1 MKRAR
6 ALIPALLGAALLLT
20 GCSVGGDS
28 ADGGGSGAEDCI
40 AAGAA
45 SDAVTVEGDASELSL
60 TSETPVQSDAVERTV
75 LTEGEGENVADGE
88 QISLAMTYFNGATG
102 EVVQQAPDTPVVN
115 SEEQLAGWAYDAV
128 RCASPGQRI
137 AMVVPSEEVLGAS
150 PEEAGIPDMTAEDS
164 FVIVMDF
171 GETSAVPAACDITVF
186 EEGTLLAKAEGD
198 AQDAPDG
205 FPTVSLDA
213 DGAPTITMP
222 EGEEPPTELSIAT
235 LIEGDGAEVQP
246 GDCVAVNYRGV
257 IWETGEEFDSSWS
270 RGEPTAFSTEGVIG
284 GFKEALEGQKVGSQ
298 VISVVPAEDG
308 GYGAA
313 ALESQGHA
321 PDAVMVFVLD
331 IVGVQHADDAASE
344 E

>member
-1 MKRAR
+1 MKRS
-6 ALIPALLGAALLLT
+6 ALLTTLVAGALLLT
-20 GCSVGGDS
+20 GCSVGGSGSSDS
-28 ADGGGSGAEDCI
+28 ATGGECVAP
-40 AAGAA
+40 GAA
-45 SDAVTVEGDASELSL
+45 SDAIVVEGEGEELALS
-60 TSETPVQSDAVERTV
+60 SGTPVESDAIERTV
-75 LTEGEGENVADGE
+75 ITEGEGESVADGE
-88 QISLAMTYFNGATG
+88 QIAVAMTYFNGSTG
-102 EVVQQAPDTPVVN
+102 DVVQQAPETPVVN

-128 RCASPGQRI
+128 RCASPGQRV
-137 AMVVPSEEVLGAS
+137 AMVIPAQEVLGAS
-150 PEEAGIPDMTAEDS
+150 PEEAGITDMEADDS

-171 GETSAVPAACDITVF
+171 GETSVVPAACDISVF
-186 EEGTLLAKAEGD
+186 DEGTLLAKAEGTEKK
-198 AQDAPDG
+198 APSG
-205 FPTVSLDA
+205 FPAVELDA

-235 LIEGDGAEVQP
+235 IIEGDGAEVQP

-270 RGEPTAFSTEGVIG
+270 RGAATAFSTDGVIG

-313 ALESQGHA
+313 QLEGMGHA

-331 IVGVQHADDAASE
+331 IVGVNHADEAAE
-344 E
+344 

>member
-1 MKRAR
+1 MKRSS

-20 GCSVGGDS
+20 GCS
-28 ADGGGSGAEDCI
+28 AGGSGGSSDASGENCL

-45 SDAVTVEGDASELSL
+45 SDSVSVEGDAAELSL
-60 TSETPVQSDAVERTV
+60 TSETPISSDTIERTV

-88 QISLAMTYFNGATG
+88 QISLTMTYFNGVNG
-102 EVVQQAPDTPVVN
+102 ELVQQAPDTPVTN

-171 GETSAVPAACDITVF
+171 GDTSAVPAACDITVF
-186 EEGTLLAKAEGD
+186 EEDTLLAKAEG
-198 AQDAPDG
+198 AEQSAPEG
-205 FPTVSLDA
+205 FPSVSLDD

-222 EGEEPPTELSIAT
+222 EGEDPPAELSIAT

-270 RGEPTAFSTEGVIG
+270 RGSATAFSTDGVIG

-308 GYGAA
+308 GYGAEGLA
-313 ALESQGHA
+313 QMGHA
-321 PDAVMVFVLD
+321 EDAVMVFVLD
-331 IVGVQHADDAASE
+331 VVGVNHAEDAAAE
-344 E
+344 